1 MNIEHYFNTDFQS
14 DIAKLKFS
22 EVPQVLKDI
31 LNDQNL
37 VLFGGKNWSHVK
49 ADLEPMDFEVRPL
62 FVLCL
67 FAVVATD
74 QCMQSYFKQHYAYW
88 RSETVYPKFAWTRFG
103 LYNENPLKL
112 LSAPEMAGLLD
123 TARTCGLMQEFLL
136 FYRNLV
142 ADYFDM
148 NATGLSAEMFFTKLL
163 QDDIMGLD
171 EGVVVAAFKRAAFD
185 LWPESAGN
193 SSPSAHGYF
202 LAA

>member
-1 MNIEHYFNTDFQS
+1 MNIEHYFDTGFQS
-14 DIAKLKFS
+14 DIAKLQFS

-31 LNDQNL
+31 LNDQEL
-37 VLFGGKNWSHVK
+37 VLFGGKNWSHVE
-49 ADLEPMDFEVRPL
+49 ADLGPMDSEVRPL

-74 QCMQSYFKQHYAYW
+74 QCMQSYFKPHYARW
-88 RSETVYPKFAWTRFG
+88 RSETAYPKFAWTRFG

-112 LSAPEMAGLLD
+112 LSVPEQAGLLD
-123 TARTCGLMQEFLL
+123 TARTSGLMREFVL

-148 NATGLSAEMFFTKLL
+148 HATGLSADMFFTKLL
-163 QDDIMGLD
+163 QDDIMALD
-171 EGVVVAAFKRAAFD
+171 EGVLVAAFKQVAFD
-185 LWPESAGN
+185 LLPKPA
-193 SSPSAHGYF
+193 SSLSPADGYF

>member
-31 LNDQNL
+31 LHDQNL

-49 ADLEPMDFEVRPL
+49 ADLEPMDLEVRPL

-74 QCMQSYFKQHYAYW
+74 QCMQSYFKQHYADW
-88 RSETVYPKFAWTRFG
+88 RNATAYPKFAWTRFG

-112 LSAPEMAGLLD
+112 LSAPELAGLLD
-123 TARTCGLMQEFLL
+123 MSRASGLMREFVL

-148 NATGLSAEMFFTKLL
+148 HATGLSAEMFFTKLL
-163 QDDIMGLD
+163 QDDIMALD
-171 EGVVVAAFKRAAFD
+171 EGLLVAAFKQEAFD
-185 LWPESAGN
+185 LLPKSACN
-193 SSPSAHGYF
+193 SSSPAQGYF